1 MTGVLGL
8 AVLATFAVTA
18 CTVSPVDSGGEA
30 SAVSSA
36 TSAAAPDP
44 STSAAAPA
52 ASEAPEPEPEQSAE
66 DGFRDWLAA
75 SRAPDAASACA
86 GLSPELAA
94 RMVAEMND
102 TGPLHV
108 ESCDAMITATAEL
121 YRATGQSA
129 EVDIAVQQETA
140 TDATLFVTYLSS
152 GDCGTVVMTRPSTSW
167 IITEQSEECAA

>member
-1 MTGVLGL
+1 MIDVRRRMTGVLGL

-18 CTVSPVDSGGEA
+18 CTTSPVDSGGEA

-36 TSAAAPDP
+36 
-44 STSAAAPA
+44 TSAAAPA

-140 TDATLFVTYLSS
+140 TDATLFVTYLAS
-152 GDCGTVVMTRPSTSW
+152 GDCGTVVMTRPATSW